1 MTLALAISTPGHV
14 HPEGSIG
21 TSLLWTPPWPDEL
34 VKGLICCC
42 SSPRPV
48 PIGDISG
55 HAAYEDG
62 RTPHYPPRLWL
73 LVIHPLPGEQPNIP
87 IRPSETAFNGL
98 LQTVENVFLKMGTVR
113 PLNKMLFGWEQFR
126 DFSQCSINE
135 ITPTSLYAGYSTFF
149 FCFCIIYDVIQ
160 SCFFACCFREI
171 HSAQMDGMLD
181 GETSPGFCFLGE
193 KPKVILAKKEKQK
206 KNMQGIKY

>member
-42 SSPRPV
+42 WSPRPV

-126 DFSQCSINE
+126 DFSQCSTNE
-135 ITPTSLYAGYSTFF
+135 ITPTSLDAGYWSFF
-149 FCFCIIYDVIQ
+149 FVLFMMSFNRV
-160 SCFFACCFREI
+160 FFACCFKETHRN
-171 HSAQMDGMLD
+171 SAQMDGMLN
-181 GETSPGFCFLGE
+181 GETTPGLCILGE
-193 KPKVILAKKEKQK
+193 KPKVIL
-206 KNMQGIKY
+206 